1 VITEPKSKENAA
13 ADDDPITRL
22 QRAAGTAISAAAVK
36 AKFLVEQEEGY
47 IRQLAALVIEKQVLH
62 APFKVSDSNA
72 PFIFY
77 TCCLFQGFSVRIA
90 SSGPTMTCCVVQ
102 FQKMETK
109 MSFLTEVGNLVLRS
123 RDLTERMRKK
133 LLLER
138 SMIIASRMGAAAA
151 SRTIQHG
158 APVTTRLPVGHVH
171 ALNPQLRRP

>member
-62 APFKVSDSNA
+62 A